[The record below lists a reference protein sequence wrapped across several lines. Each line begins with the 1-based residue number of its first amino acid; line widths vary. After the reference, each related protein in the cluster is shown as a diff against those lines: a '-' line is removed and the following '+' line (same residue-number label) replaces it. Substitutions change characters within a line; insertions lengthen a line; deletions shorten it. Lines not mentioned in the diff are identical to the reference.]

1 MDPTVA
7 ARGVAGKMAFRLSLP
22 ATRGCRTVVSLDVA
36 ILGGNNGPSVLRA
49 VVPVAGFS
57 PAMDGSHR
65 VARETAP
72 PSVFEK
78 GDPMNRRL
86 VAAVLLATA
95 LSCLPVLALD
105 IVVGGAVPSPAD
117 RSSPVEA
124 QSLKALAASLV
135 LPDGST
141 ARGLALGEVAPLL
154 EEAWRL
160 DARGAD
166 GTKAWSDDTLAE
178 RLYAIYLVE
187 SSPATP
193 ATPATPAA
201 KAAAAKT
208 ASGWDLVVG
217 KERFRGVESIRLA
230 GSLLAEDGLEVWLSW
245 EGVPEIKTEI
255 ARFAAAHGK
264 RIKAIEVPNTQ
275 SKMQTVARGGGAL
288 PDLAMIQSDYVPAL
302 AGGKLIQ
309 SVDWFRM
316 DELEPKGYE
325 AFRSEGHSWAVPF
338 YYDAQLVFYN
348 KALVKSA
355 PPVDWCLDDMAALAR
370 PLKGR
375 VKAPLAWNVYS
386 AYWLLPFMLGFGK
399 DSVVDPDGGMTVND
413 RPTADA
419 LHALLGLMDEGL
431 LEPAE
436 RDAMVAWFASGQA
449 GFILAGSYSIPQFS
463 KLGID
468 FGVAPYPLAR
478 RGGKPIAPML
488 DFKGFAVSRRTER
501 PVLARRLVQ
510 ALVSQGFQTRFTSA
524 LGKLP
529 ASLAALENSR
539 GRNPWYPQL
548 KRSAEVGAI
557 VPPADSYTV
566 FKNIMWKLLRFIL
579 TGQQTVEETLA
590 TAQRLIDEGGGPQ

>member
-1 MDPTVA
+1 
-7 ARGVAGKMAFRLSLP
+7 
-22 ATRGCRTVVSLDVA
+22 
-36 ILGGNNGPSVLRA
+36 
-49 VVPVAGFS
+49 
-57 PAMDGSHR
+57 MDGSHR
-65 VARETAP
+65 AAGETAP
-72 PSVFEK
+72 PSAFEK
-78 GDPMNRRL
+78 GDPMSRRL
-86 VAAVLLATA
+86 VATAFLATTLA
-95 LSCLPVLALD
+95 ILPALALD
-105 IVVGGAVPSPAD
+105 ITVVGATPSPAD
-117 RSSPVEA
+117 RSSVVSA
-124 QSLKALAASLV
+124 QSLKILETPLV

-154 EEAWRL
+154 EEAWGL
-160 DARGAD
+160 EARGAD

-178 RLYAIYLVE
+178 RLYSIYLVE
-187 SSPATP
+187 SA
-193 ATPATPAA
+193 PAA
-201 KAAAAKT
+201 PTVPGAPGAAPASRGAAPKA
-208 ASGWDLVVG
+208 ASGWDLVIG
-217 KERFRGVESIRLA
+217 KERFRGVESLRLV

-245 EGVPEIKTEI
+245 EGVPELKAEI

-264 RIKAIEVPNTQ
+264 RIKAVEVPNTQ
-275 SKMQTVARGGGAL
+275 SKLQTVARGGGAL

-338 YYDAQLVFYN
+338 YYDTQLVFYN
-348 KALVKSA
+348 KAFVRSA
-355 PPVDWCLDDMAALAR
+355 PPVDWCLDDLAAMAR

-413 RPTADA
+413 GPTAAA
-419 LHALLGLMDEGL
+419 LHALLGLMKEGL

-463 KLGID
+463 KLGIA
-468 FGVAPYPLAR
+468 FGVAPYPLAT

-548 KRSAEVGAI
+548 KRSAELGAI

>member
-1 MDPTVA
+1 M
-7 ARGVAGKMAFRLSLP
+7 S
-22 ATRGCRTVVSLDVA
+22 
-36 ILGGNNGPSVLRA
+36 
-49 VVPVAGFS
+49 
-57 PAMDGSHR
+57 
-65 VARETAP
+65 
-72 PSVFEK
+72 
-78 GDPMNRRL
+78 RRL
-86 VAAVLLATA
+86 VAAAFLATA
-95 LSCLPVLALD
+95 LSCIQVFALD
-105 IVVGGAVPSPAD
+105 IVVGGPSSSPAD
-117 RSSPVEA
+117 RVSAVSA
-124 QSLKALAASLV
+124 QTLRTLGTPLA
-135 LPDGST
+135 LPDGSA

-160 DARGAD
+160 EAGGAE
-166 GTKAWSDDTLAE
+166 GTRSWSDDALAE
-178 RLYAIYLVE
+178 RLYSIYLVE
-187 SSPATP
+187 SSPA
-193 ATPATPAA
+193 ARGAA
-201 KAAAAKT
+201 SKA

-217 KERFRGVESIRLA
+217 KERFRGVESIRLS
-230 GSLLAEDGLEVWLSW
+230 GSLLAEDGLEVWLAW
-245 EGVPEIKTEI
+245 EGVPELKSEI

-264 RIKAIEVPNTQ
+264 RIKAVEVPNTQ

-338 YYDAQLVFYN
+338 YYDTQLVFYN
-348 KALVKSA
+348 KSLVKSA
-355 PPVDWCLDDMAALAR
+355 PPADWCLDDLAAMAR

-386 AYWLLPFMLGFGK
+386 AYWLLPFMMGFGK
-399 DSVVDPDGGMTVND
+399 DSVIDPDGGMTVD
-413 RPTADA
+413 DGPTAAA
-419 LHALLGLMDEGL
+419 LHALLGLMKEGL

-468 FGVAPYPLAR
+468 FGVAPYPLAK
-478 RGGKPIAPML
+478 RGGEPIAPML
-488 DFKGFAVSRRTER
+488 DFKGFAVSRRTEK

-510 ALVSQGFQTRFTSA
+510 ALASQGFQTRFTSA

-529 ASLAALENSR
+529 ANLAALENSR

-548 KRSAEVGAI
+548 KRSAETGAI

-590 TAQRLIDEGGGPQ
+590 TAQRLVDEGGGPQ

>member
-1 MDPTVA
+1 M
-7 ARGVAGKMAFRLSLP
+7 S
-22 ATRGCRTVVSLDVA
+22 
-36 ILGGNNGPSVLRA
+36 
-49 VVPVAGFS
+49 
-57 PAMDGSHR
+57 
-65 VARETAP
+65 
-72 PSVFEK
+72 
-78 GDPMNRRL
+78 RRL
-86 VAAVLLATA
+86 VAAALLASA
-95 LSCLPVLALD
+95 LALLPALALD
-105 IVVGGAVPSPAD
+105 IVVGGARPSPAD
-117 RSSPVEA
+117 RASSVSV
-124 QSLKALAASLV
+124 QSLKALETPLV

-141 ARGLALGEVAPLL
+141 AQGLALGEVAPLL

-160 DARGAD
+160 EARGTD
-166 GTKAWSDDTLAE
+166 GAKAWSDDALAE
-178 RLYAIYLVE
+178 RLYSIYLVE
-187 SSPATP
+187 A
-193 ATPATPAA
+193 APAA
-201 KAAAAKT
+201 KGGMAKAAG
-208 ASGWDLVVG
+208 GWDLIVG
-217 KERFRGVESIRLA
+217 KERFRGVESIRLV

-245 EGVPEIKTEI
+245 EGVPELKAEI

-275 SKMQTVARGGGAL
+275 SKMQTVARGGGVL

-338 YYDAQLVFYN
+338 YYDTQLVFYN

-355 PPVDWCLDDMAALAR
+355 PPADWCLDDLAAMAR
-370 PLKGR
+370 PLRGR

-399 DSVVDPDGGMTVND
+399 DSVVDPDGRMTVND
-413 RPTADA
+413 GPTSAA
-419 LHALLGLMDEGL
+419 LHALLGLMQEGL

-468 FGVAPYPLAR
+468 FGVAPYPLAK

-488 DFKGFAVSRRTER
+488 DFKGFALSRRTEK

-539 GRNPWYPQL
+539 ARNPWYPQL

>member
-1 MDPTVA
+1 M
-7 ARGVAGKMAFRLSLP
+7 S
-22 ATRGCRTVVSLDVA
+22 
-36 ILGGNNGPSVLRA
+36 
-49 VVPVAGFS
+49 
-57 PAMDGSHR
+57 
-65 VARETAP
+65 
-72 PSVFEK
+72 
-78 GDPMNRRL
+78 RRL
-86 VAAVLLATA
+86 VAAALLATA
-95 LSCLPVLALD
+95 LAVLPALALD
-105 IVVGGAVPSPAD
+105 IVVGGVAPSPAD
-117 RSSPVEA
+117 RTTALCA
-124 QSLKALAASLV
+124 QSLKALETPLV

-141 ARGLALGEVAPLL
+141 AQGLALGEVAPLL

-160 DARGAD
+160 EARGAD
-166 GTKAWSDDTLAE
+166 GTKSWSDDALAE
-178 RLYAIYLVE
+178 RLYSIYLVE
-187 SSPATP
+187 SSPAASPKAP
-193 ATPATPAA
+193 APS
-201 KAAAAKT
+201 AAAKGAAAGT

-217 KERFRGVESIRLA
+217 KERFRGVESLRLA
-230 GSLLAEDGLEVWLSW
+230 GSLLSEDGLEVWLSW
-245 EGVPEIKTEI
+245 EGVPELKAEI

-264 RIKAIEVPNTQ
+264 RIKAVEVPNTQ
-275 SKMQTVARGGGAL
+275 SKLQTVARGGGAL

-355 PPVDWCLDDMAALAR
+355 PPADWCLDDMAALAR

-413 RPTADA
+413 KPTADA
-419 LHALLGLMDEGL
+419 LHALLGLMDEGI

-478 RGGKPIAPML
+478 KGGKPIAPML
-488 DFKGFAVSRRTER
+488 DFKGFAVSRRTEK

-590 TAQRLIDEGGGPQ
+590 TAQRLIDEDGGPQ

>member
-1 MDPTVA
+1 
-7 ARGVAGKMAFRLSLP
+7 
-22 ATRGCRTVVSLDVA
+22 
-36 ILGGNNGPSVLRA
+36 
-49 VVPVAGFS
+49 
-57 PAMDGSHR
+57 MDGSHR

-72 PSVFEK
+72 PSALEK
-78 GDPMNRRL
+78 GDPMSRRL
-86 VAAVLLATA
+86 KAAALLSTA
-95 LSCLPVLALD
+95 LAILPAFALD
-105 IVVGGAVPSPAD
+105 LVVGGATPSPAD
-117 RSSPVEA
+117 RPSTIGAPTLKVLEA
-124 QSLKALAASLV
+124 PLI
-135 LPDGST
+135 LPDGS
-141 ARGLALGEVAPLL
+141 AALGLALGEVAPLL

-160 DARGAD
+160 EARGAD
-166 GTKAWSDDTLAE
+166 GTRTWSDDALAE
-178 RLYAIYLVE
+178 RLYSIYLVE
-187 SSPATP
+187 SAPVTP
-193 ATPATPAA
+193 AMPVTPAGKGAAA
-201 KAAAAKT
+201 KA

-217 KERFRGVESIRLA
+217 KERFRGVESLRLV
-230 GSLLAEDGLEVWLSW
+230 GSPLAEDGLEVWLSW
-245 EGVPEIKTEI
+245 EGVPELKAEI

-264 RIKAIEVPNTQ
+264 HIKAVEVPNTQ
-275 SKMQTVARGGGAL
+275 SKLQTVARGGGDL

-316 DELEPKGYE
+316 EELEPKGYE

-338 YYDAQLVFYN
+338 YYDTQLVFYN
-348 KALVKSA
+348 KALVRSA
-355 PPVDWCLDDMAALAR
+355 PPAGWCLDDLAAMAR

-399 DSVVDPDGGMTVND
+399 DSVVDPDGGMTVD
-413 RPTADA
+413 DGPTAAA
-419 LHALLGLMDEGL
+419 LHALLDLMKEGL

-468 FGVAPYPLAR
+468 FGVAPYPLAT

-539 GRNPWYPQL
+539 GRNPWYPPL